1 MAKSRFAYLS
11 PCRGFTPGPP
21 ALSLCSIVMLPATH
35 PAVAPPVHRPR
46 PRGPVPLSAAKKR
59 DHCVSVRLNHGEL
72 AQLDDVRGRF
82 QRGQW
87 LRMAALDQLPP
98 VVPAVNGKA
107 WAELAR
113 LAANL
118 NQAQLAIN
126 RGDGD
131 THQIE
136 LLEDLRKAVAALRR
150 GLIGV
155 HV

>member
-1 MAKSRFAYLS
+1 
-11 PCRGFTPGPP
+11 
-21 ALSLCSIVMLPATH
+21 MLPATH
-35 PAVAPPVHRPR
+35 PAAAPPVRRPR
-46 PRGPVPLSAAKKR
+46 PRGPVPLSAADKR
-59 DHCVSVRLNHGEL
+59 GHCVSVRLNRGEL
-72 AQLDDVRGRF
+72 AQLDGVRGRF

-98 VVPAVNGKA
+98 MVPVVNAQA

-126 RGDGD
+126 RGDRD

-136 LLEDLRKAVAALRR
+136 LLEDLRKAVVALRR
-150 GLIGV
+150 ELIGV
-155 HV
+155 PV